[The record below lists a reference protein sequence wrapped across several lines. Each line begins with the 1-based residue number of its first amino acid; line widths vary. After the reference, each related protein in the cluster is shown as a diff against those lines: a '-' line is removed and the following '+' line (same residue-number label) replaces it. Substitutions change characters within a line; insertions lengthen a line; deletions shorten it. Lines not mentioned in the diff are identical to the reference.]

1 MHTSCNSP
9 TREGSYASKLSQ
21 DSSVTIG
28 NSEPDGYNPSTTT
41 RSSFKNPSKV
51 SKPRRR
57 PPKTHLKILGPVSSH
72 TTPAAHQ
79 AAISASPFLSL
90 PGEIRN
96 MIYVY
101 ALTSETNRLSY
112 DKQLGRFD
120 VSKIGAGLIQTC
132 HMVSCETM
140 YMPLTLNTIVFPTS
154 TGSGEAE
161 LKRLGCMGKIMR
173 LGYAFNWHGS
183 LKFELIWSDKLTTT
197 LNPLR

>member
-9 TREGSYASKLSQ
+9 TREGSYTSKLSQ
-21 DSSVTIG
+21 ESPVTIE
-28 NSEPDGYNPSTTT
+28 NSEPDGHNPSTTT

-57 PPKTHLKILGPVSSH
+57 PPKTHLKILVPVSSH

-79 AAISASPFLSL
+79 AAVSASPLLSL

-96 MIYVY
+96 VIYIY
-101 ALTSETNRLSY
+101 ALTSETNRLPY
-112 DKQLGRFD
+112 DKQHGRFG
-120 VSKIGAGLIQTC
+120 VSKIGAGLLQTC
-132 HMVSCETM
+132 QMVSCETM

-161 LKRLGCMGKIMR
+161 LKMLGCMGRIIR
-173 LGYAFNWHGS
+173 LGHAFKWHGN
-183 LKFELIWSDKLTTT
+183 LKFEFIWGDKLTTT

>member
-9 TREGSYASKLSQ
+9 TREGSYASKLIQ
-21 DSSVTIG
+21 ESSVTTKL
-28 NSEPDGYNPSTTT
+28 SEPDSHNPSTTT

-57 PPKTHLKILGPVSSH
+57 PPKTHPKILGPVSSH

-79 AAISASPFLSL
+79 AAVSASPFLSL

-101 ALTSETNRLSY
+101 ALTSKTNRLPY
-112 DKQLGRFD
+112 DKQHGRFD
-120 VSKIGAGLIQTC
+120 VSKIGAGLLQTC
-132 HMVSCETM
+132 QMVSCETM

-161 LKRLGCMGKIMR
+161 LKMLGCMGKIMR
-173 LGYAFNWHGS
+173 LGSAFNWHGS
-183 LKFELIWSDKLTTT
+183 LKFEFIWSDKHTST

>member
-28 NSEPDGYNPSTTT
+28 NSEPDGHNPSTTP

-57 PPKTHLKILGPVSSH
+57 PPKTHLKIVGPVSSH

-79 AAISASPFLSL
+79 AAVLASPFLSL

-101 ALTSETNRLSY
+101 ALTSETNRLPY
-112 DKQLGRFD
+112 DKQHGRFD
-120 VSKIGAGLIQTC
+120 VSKIGAGLLQTC
-132 HMVSCETM
+132 QMVSCETM
-140 YMPLTLNTIVFPTS
+140 YMPLTSNTIVFPTS
-154 TGSGEAE
+154 TGSKEPE
-161 LKRLGCMGKIMR
+161 LKMLGCIERIIRLG
-173 LGYAFNWHGS
+173 
-183 LKFELIWSDKLTTT
+183 
-197 LNPLR
+197 

>member
-101 ALTSETNRLSY
+101 ALTSKTNRLPY
-112 DKQLGRFD
+112 DKQHGRFD
-120 VSKIGAGLIQTC
+120 VSKIGAGLLQTC
-132 HMVSCETM
+132 QMVSCETM
-140 YMPLTLNTIVFPTS
+140 HMPLTLNTIVFPTS

-161 LKRLGCMGKIMR
+161 LKMLGCMGRIIR
-173 LGYAFNWHGS
+173 LGHAFKWHGN
-183 LKFELIWSDKLTTT
+183 LKFEFIWGDKLTTT